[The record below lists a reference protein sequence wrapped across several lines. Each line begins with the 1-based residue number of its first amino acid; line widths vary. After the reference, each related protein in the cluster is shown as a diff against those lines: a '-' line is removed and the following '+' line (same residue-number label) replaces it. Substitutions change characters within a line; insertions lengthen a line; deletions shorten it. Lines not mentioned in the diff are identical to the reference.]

1 MKRCSMT
8 DKVDKKTLLK
18 NVNFDFEASDDRPL
32 GAHIHYTLGAA
43 SLMDEP
49 LLLKS
54 KDKLT
59 EDEAKILE
67 KVNKNKKETIMEKDV
82 KKGYEDK
89 ISDLEKKLER
99 LSEIEKE
106 LKKSNVE
113 KSIKDL
119 PFEDDLNKEIL
130 EAMID
135 FDEKTIETISKAFTF
150 LKDFKEEVQEN
161 EIQKQLQ
168 EEAGADGEA
177 KVVVKSLSEQIAD
190 ARKKGDK

>member
-1 MKRCSMT
+1 MSNI
-8 DKVDKKTLLK
+8 DKKKPKVWLEE
-18 NVNFDFEASDDRPL
+18 VNFDFDKSEENPL
-32 GAHIHYTLGAA
+32 GPHIHVVTQAA
-43 SLMDEP
+43 SSHDEP

-67 KVNKNKKETIMEKDV
+67 KVNKNKKETIMEENV

-99 LSEIEKE
+99 LNEIEKE

-113 KSIKDL
+113 KSIKDF
-119 PFEDDLNKEIL
+119 PFGDDLNKEIL
-130 EAMID
+130 EVMID

-177 KVVVKSLSEQIAD
+177 KVVVKSLNEQIAA